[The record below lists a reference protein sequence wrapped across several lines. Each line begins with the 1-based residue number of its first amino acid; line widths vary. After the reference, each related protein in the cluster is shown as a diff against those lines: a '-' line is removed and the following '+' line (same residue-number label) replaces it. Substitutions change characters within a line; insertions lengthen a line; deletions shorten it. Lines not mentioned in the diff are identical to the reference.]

1 MNRIELVELTNIC
14 MIYSGARLC
23 YAEQNKRRLEGI
35 CFFPGGHVEL
45 GEPVADSVIHK
56 VNEET
61 GLDISFPKLCKIK
74 KFKCDRGSYII
85 FFYKTDKFSSEL
97 KSFDEG
103 NVPWI
108 KRSGLCRHKLV
119 SHFMKMLK

>member
-1 MNRIELVELTNIC
+1 MNRIEPAELTNIC
-14 MIYSGARLC
+14 MIYSGVRLC
-23 YAEQNKRRLEGI
+23 YAEQNKRQLEGI
-35 CFFPGGHVEL
+35 CFFPGDHVEL

-61 GLDISFPKLCKIK
+61 GLDISFPKLCK
-74 KFKCDRGSYII
+74 FKGDRGSYII

-97 KSFDEG
+97 KSFNEG

-108 KRSGLCRHKLV
+108 KRSGLCRHKPV

>member
-1 MNRIELVELTNIC
+1 MMPDFVMQNRIKDDWKGFV
-14 MIYSGARLC
+14 
-23 YAEQNKRRLEGI
+23 
-35 CFFPGGHVEL
+35 FFSRGHVEL
-45 GEPVADSVIHK
+45 GELVADSVIHK

-74 KFKCDRGSYII
+74 KFKGDRGSYII

-97 KSFDEG
+97 KFSDEG
-103 NVPWI
+103 DVPWI
-108 KRSGLCRHKLV
+108 KRSGLCRHKPV